1 MKQSKRSTFK
11 LLFYVKKNSVK
22 KDGSAPL
29 MGRITINGKVAQ
41 FSAKLNVSPENWDL
55 TYGRMSGRNKEALA
69 INQRLDAIRVRIN
82 NCYNDLMDKD
92 GFATALKVKNTFLG
106 IRATNN
112 SLLSVFK
119 EHNSDFD
126 KMVGKTRSRRT
137 YVMYHTAYVHLEAFV
152 LSRYKHGDID
162 FKELDATFIH
172 DFEMYMRTE
181 KKLETNS
188 IALYLKSLK
197 RVAKLAIQKE
207 IIHKNPFINYQIKKQ
222 EKDRGY
228 LTKEEIERLGNTT
241 LDTEQQLLVRDM
253 FLFSCFTGLAYIDVK
268 NLKEDDVQHFFDG
281 NTWLLIR
288 RKKTNTAS
296 PVRLLDIPLKILEKY
311 KGTAPNGYVFPMP
324 TNHSCNGYLRKI
336 AKKAKID
343 KRVTFHMARHSFAT
357 MLLSENVPIESVSK
371 MMGHKNITTTQIYAK
386 ITNQKISRDMDCLAE
401 RLKSIENNL
410 ITTL

>member
-1 MKQSKRSTFK
+1 MKQSKKSTFK
-11 LLFYVKKNSVK
+11 LLFYVKKNAVK
-22 KDGSAPL
+22 KDGTAPL
-29 MGRITINGKVAQ
+29 MVRITIDGKVAQ

-82 NCYNDLMDKD
+82 KCYNELMDKD
-92 GFATALKVKNTFLG
+92 GFVTALKVKNTFLG
-106 IRATNN
+106 IGTTEN
-112 SLLSVFK
+112 SLLAVFK
-119 EHNSDFD
+119 SHNDDFD
-126 KMVGKTRSRRT
+126 KMVGKIRSRRT
-137 YVMYHTAYVHLEAFV
+137 YVMYHSAYGHLKSFV
-152 LSRYKHGDID
+152 LSKYKHGDID

-172 DFEMYMRTE
+172 NFEMYMRTE

-188 IALYLKSLK
+188 IALYMKSLK
-197 RVAKLAIQKE
+197 KVVKMAIQKE
-207 IIHKNPFINYQIKKQ
+207 IIHKDPFINYKIKKQ

-228 LTKEEIERLGNTT
+228 LTKEELERFGNAT

-253 FLFSCFTGLAYIDVK
+253 FLFSCFTGLAYIDMK
-268 NLKEDDVQHFFDG
+268 NLKEDDVQQFFDG
-281 NTWLLIR
+281 NPWLLIR

-311 KGTAPNGYVFPMP
+311 KGTAPEGYVFPMP
-324 TNHSCNGYLRKI
+324 TNHLCNDYLGKI

-386 ITNQKISRDMDCLAE
+386 ITNQKISQDMDGLAS
-401 RLKSIENNL
+401 RLKSIEKRL
-410 ITTL
+410 IPTL

>member
-22 KDGSAPL
+22 KDGTAPL
-29 MGRITINGKVAQ
+29 MGRITIDGKVAQ
-41 FSAKLNVSPENWDL
+41 FSTKLNVSPENWDL
-55 TYGRMSGRNKEALA
+55 TYGRISGRNKNALTT
-69 INQRLDAIRVRIN
+69 NQRLDAIRIRIN
-82 NCYNDLMDKD
+82 NCYNDLMDRD
-92 GFATALKVKNTFLG
+92 GFATAQKIKNTFLG
-106 IRATNN
+106 IGTTDN

-119 EHNSDFD
+119 DHNDDFD

-137 YVMYHTAYVHLEAFV
+137 YVMYHTAYIHLKAFV
-152 LSRYKHGDID
+152 LSKYRHKDIS

-172 DFEMYMRTE
+172 DFEMFMRIE

-197 RVAKLAIQKE
+197 RVAKTALQKE
-207 IIHKNPFINYQIKKQ
+207 IIHKDPFINYQIKKQ

-228 LTKEEIERLGNTT
+228 LTKEELERLGNAI

-253 FLFSCFTGLAYIDVK
+253 FLFSCFTGLAYIDMK
-268 NLKEDDVQHFFDG
+268 NLKEDDVQRFFDG
-281 NTWLLIR
+281 NLWLIVR
-288 RKKTNTAS
+288 RKKTNTS
-296 PVRLLDIPLKILEKY
+296 SNIRLLEIPLKILEKY
-311 KGTAPNGYVFPMP
+311 KGTGSDGYIFPMP

-371 MMGHKNITTTQIYAK
+371 MMGHKSITTTQIYAK